1 MIERLTSHNEAAALE
16 FLERRPHE
24 RVVITHLVLYGSAH
38 ARNSIG
44 VTAGDGGVRGVGYF
58 GNEILLAG
66 DASAAPEFAEFSKSV
81 RRNGQ
86 RMIVGPQA
94 TVTSFWPLIAGGQK
108 PPRLVR
114 ERQFVMRLDR
124 EHLRR
129 SSVPVRVRTARASEA
144 SLVAENS
151 AQMILGELG
160 YDPRTTRAEFN
171 AGIREMIAR
180 ERWWVGESDG
190 HICFYCNVGAWD
202 RHTAQL
208 QGVWSPPAAR
218 GRGLATA
225 SLAAICDRL
234 LDFSPSLSLF
244 VNDFNEAAIALYRRV
259 GFEYVA
265 DYKSLIF

>member
-1 MIERLTSHNEAAALE
+1 MIERLSSENESAALA
-16 FLERRPHE
+16 FLERRPDE
-24 RVVITHLVLYGSAH
+24 RVVISHLVLYGSAQ
-38 ARNSIG
+38 ARNSIA
-44 VTAGDGGVRGVGYF
+44 VAFGDDGVRGVGYF

-66 DASAAPEFAEFSKSV
+66 DPSTAQEFASFSNSM

-86 RMIVGPQA
+86 RMIIGPQA
-94 TVTSFWPLIAGGQK
+94 TVTSFWKLVAGAHK

-124 EHLRR
+124 SLLRR
-129 SSVPVRVRTARASEA
+129 STIRVRVRTAKTSEVA
-144 SLVAENS
+144 LVAENS
-151 AQMILGELG
+151 AQMIVGELG
-160 YDPRTTRAEFN
+160 YDPRTTRAEFTS
-171 AGIREMIAR
+171 GIRDMIAR

-190 HICFYCNVGAWD
+190 RICFFCNVGAWD
-202 RHTAQL
+202 RNTAQL
-208 QGVWSPPAAR
+208 QGVWTPPAER

-225 SLAAICDRL
+225 SLAAICERL

-244 VNDFNEAAIALYRRV
+244 VNDFNEPAIALYRRV

>member
-1 MIERLTSHNEAAALE
+1 MIERLSSRNEAAALE
-16 FLERRPHE
+16 FLERRPDE
-24 RVVITHLVLYGSAH
+24 RVVISHLVLYGSAQ
-38 ARNSIG
+38 ARSSIG
-44 VTAGDGGVRGVGYF
+44 VAFDDEGVRGVGYF

-66 DASAAPEFAEFSKSV
+66 DPSTAPEFATFAKTV

-86 RMIVGPQA
+86 RMIIGPQA
-94 TVTSFWPLIAGGQK
+94 TVTSFWKLVATAQK

-114 ERQFVMRLDR
+114 ERQFVMRVDR
-124 EHLRR
+124 SMLR
-129 SSVPVRVRTARASEA
+129 SSTIPVRVRLARTNEA
-144 SLVAENS
+144 SIVAENS
-151 AQMILGELG
+151 AQMIIGELG
-160 YDPRTTRAEFN
+160 YDPRATRAEFIS
-171 AGIREMIAR
+171 GIREMIAR

-190 HICFYCNVGAWD
+190 RICFYCNVGAWD

-208 QGVWSPPAAR
+208 QGVWSPPDAR

-225 SLAAICDRL
+225 SLAAICERL

-244 VNDFNEAAIALYRRV
+244 VNDFNEPAIALYRRV